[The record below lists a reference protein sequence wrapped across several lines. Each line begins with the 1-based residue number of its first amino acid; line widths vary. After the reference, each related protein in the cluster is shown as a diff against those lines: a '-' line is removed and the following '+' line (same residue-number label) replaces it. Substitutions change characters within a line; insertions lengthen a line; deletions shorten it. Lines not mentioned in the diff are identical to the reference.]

1 MTNVKIKYLKT
12 LFHENKIKDYIKSNN
27 FQKIYNIINDMY
39 ESVDDTSVLDP
50 TSVVINSLVNATSIA
65 SMLLTTTS
73 IIVNEHIETHYTNE
87 I

>member
-1 MTNVKIKYLKT
+1 
-12 LFHENKIKDYIKSNN
+12 
-27 FQKIYNIINDMY
+27 MY

-87 I
+87 IWFF